1 MLFRRRSSEVKV
13 EEAEEEVAN
22 RREDC
27 DACESAA
34 KRVDNSNDYSNL
46 PMVSVSFII
55 GNVSDSENSAEKR
68 GICDNRR

>member
-1 MLFRRRSSEVKV
+1 M
-13 EEAEEEVAN
+13 AN

-46 PMVSVSFII
+46 PMVSVSFIV
-55 GNVSDSENSAEKR
+55 GNVSDSKNSVEKR
-68 GICDNRR
+68 GIYDNGR

>member
-1 MLFRRRSSEVKV
+1 M
-13 EEAEEEVAN
+13 AN

-55 GNVSDSENSAEKR
+55 ANVSDSENSAEKR